1 MKEKDVPNEREGLV
15 AVVLAAKVPPENGIR
30 ARWERP

>member
-15 AVVLAAKVPPENGIR
+15 AVVLAALWPPENGVR